1 MKKLAEPI
9 SAVLASIVV
18 LVVLLI
24 FVNRI
29 SSPSAQYEQFLTD
42 TIQHFEQVLA
52 DNGSIIATQNE
63 QIGTLE
69 QAIKANLVTI
79 EALEKANMDK
89 VSKIISLTTEIEYLN
104 LQLDYVPDTIYK
116 YDTIQVAGN
125 SYLRVPMPFQ
135 SRYDPWI
142 EISGIVTTNDVVI
155 NRLNIK
161 QEPRIALGYQTQGY
175 FKPPI
180 PIVMY
185 HDLNPNLTP
194 ITIQN
199 VTISEPV
206 PWYHSPWMRRAE
218 GFLMGIGFTKGLQW
232 LAGSN

>member
-1 MKKLAEPI
+1 M
-9 SAVLASIVV
+9 SAIIGIAVVAIVV
-18 LVVLLI
+18 IILI
-24 FVNRI
+24 NR
-29 SSPSAQYEQFLTD
+29 PPGRLPGQYEQFLAD

-52 DNGSIIATQNE
+52 DNGSIIATQNG

-69 QAIKANLVTI
+69 QAIEAKLITI

-135 SRYDPWI
+135 SSYDPWVG
-142 EISGIVTTNDVVI
+142 ISGIVTVDGVTL

-161 QEPRIALGYQTQGY
+161 QNPNIALGYQTQGY

-180 PIVMY
+180 PIVTY

-199 VTISEPV
+199 VTISDPV

-218 GFLMGIGFTKGLQW
+218 GFLMGIGFTKGVQW
-232 LAGSN
+232 LSGTN

>member
-1 MKKLAEPI
+1 MKYARDIIVMLGVGA
-9 SAVLASIVV
+9 IVV
-18 LVVLLI
+18 LLFVFGNRLI
-24 FVNRI
+24 KPPV
-29 SSPSAQYEQFLTD
+29 QYEQFLAD

-52 DNGSIIATQNE
+52 DNGSIIATQTE

-69 QAIKANLVTI
+69 QVIEAKLITI

-89 VSKIISLTTEIEYLN
+89 VNKIISLTTEIEYLN
-104 LQLDYVPDTIYK
+104 LQLEYVPDTIYK

-135 SRYDPWI
+135 SAYDPWI
-142 EISGIVTTNDVVI
+142 DISGIVTVNGVTV

-175 FKPPI
+175 LKPPI
-180 PIVMY
+180 PIVTY

-199 VTISEPV
+199 VTISDPA

-218 GFLMGIGFTKGLQW
+218 GFLMGIGFTKGVQW
-232 LAGSN
+232 LSGTN